1 VPAIDTIHRKSL
13 DILASGMSLM
23 GFVSITD
30 SPDRYH
36 KDAIHRSCSSRERRR
51 YPVARACQDQ
61 NFFVSLNADFILRS
75 RRPKILRPTLFVE
88 KNQSRNPRRAILVVA
103 SSEGTS
109 RRSDDYAGLPASCR
123 WGRMPVVRNQHR
135 DVWSV
140 RPVWT
145 LTSRLR
151 PYLRLQADSLH
162 PDDWIPNLTL
172 ACARASRWRAYRIF
186 ISEWL
191 ITYNV
196 WCVRVFA
203 GARYYRVLCRK
214 RIDGQAAWS

>member
-109 RRSDDYAGLPASCR
+109 RRSDDYAGLPVSLRTHAGRAKSAWRRLIGKASMNANITSAAIFASASGFAVS
-123 WGRMPVVRNQHR
+123 GRLN
-135 DVWSV
+135 
-140 RPVWT
+140 T
-145 LTSRLR
+145 
-151 PYLRLQADSLH
+151 
-162 PDDWIPNLTL
+162 
-172 ACARASRWRAYRIF
+172 
-186 ISEWL
+186 
-191 ITYNV
+191 
-196 WCVRVFA
+196 
-203 GARYYRVLCRK
+203 
-214 RIDGQAAWS
+214 